1 MGVEHGQLSEMT
13 FARLYREVFQTGL
26 HSTHSILT
34 GMGRA
39 MEKNSA
45 IRAVIG
51 LSKYARTPNRYLSS
65 WRQR

>member
-1 MGVEHGQLSEMT
+1 MT

-26 HSTHSILT
+26 RSTHLILT

-51 LSKYARTPNRYLSS
+51 PSETLPRAKPISQLRATAMT
-65 WRQR
+65 